1 MKSRHIITGG
11 AGFVGQRLA
20 TALRAQGE
28 DVVIFDTVQPT
39 CPGVLFVHGD
49 VRNMAD
55 IARLALG
62 SEDRVYHLAA
72 RQFHGAVPRHDREEW
87 FAEVNTQGTR
97 NILDCMRQGGAT
109 RLIFFSTDMTYGRPT
124 QSPVPDTHCQRPIGP
139 YGHSKLAAEQWINNA
154 VCNWG
159 LSATI
164 FRPRLIAGAGRLGI
178 LTKLFMLIQH
188 GLPVPMIGS
197 GCNRYQMIAVDDCV
211 SAALHAAKQDFPCG
225 AFNLGSST
233 PPTVK
238 SLLQGL
244 IEQSGSRSILVPTPA
259 RLVQAVL
266 AGMDRAG
273 MTLLYPEQFAIADA
287 DYVLDT
293 TGTATAMK
301 WSPSQSDGDI
311 LYAAYRHFQKA
322 KMRKLLRSEPSSTS
336 GLAP

>member
-1 MKSRHIITGG
+1 MTGRHVITGG
-11 AGFVGQRLA
+11 AGFVGRRLA
-20 TALRAQGE
+20 AALRAQGE
-28 DVVIFDTVQPT
+28 EVVIFDTVQST
-39 CPGVLFVHGD
+39 CPGALSVQGD

-62 SEDRVYHLAA
+62 PQDRVYHLAA
-72 RQFHGAVPRHDREEW
+72 RQFHGAVPRHGRDEW
-87 FAEVNTQGTR
+87 FREVNTQGTR
-97 NILDCMRQGGAT
+97 NMLEAMRQGGAT

-124 QSPVPDTHCQRPIGP
+124 QSPVPDNHLQRPIGP
-139 YGHSKLAAEQWINNA
+139 YGRSKFAAEQWINSA
-154 VCNWG
+154 GCNWN

-178 LTKLFMLIQH
+178 LTRLFMLIQH

-211 SAALHAAKQDFPCG
+211 SAALHAAALDFPSG

-233 PPTVK
+233 PPTVR

-244 IEQSGSRSILVPTPA
+244 IEQSGSRSILIPTPA

-266 AGMDRAG
+266 AGMDRLGA
-273 MTLLYPEQFAIADA
+273 TLLYPEQFAIADA

-293 TGTATAMK
+293 TRTTTAMK
-301 WSPSQSDGDI
+301 WSPTQSDGDI
-311 LYAAYRHFQKA
+311 LYAAYQHFQKA
-322 KMRKLLRSEPSSTS
+322 KMRKVLRPEPSSTS